1 MSYSPNPQRA
11 YLAASLIAIFFVC
24 LVVSCTPAIA
34 SDVRD
39 VFKTQTVQIPHTQR
53 VCNDVYNGSDRT
65 GDTLKGAI
73 IGGIIGNNIK
83 GEKDG
88 GAIGAIIGGML
99 GHSNSDASP
108 NVITQCRNITN
119 YTTETR
125 EVYSHSIISFIHDG
139 RHYKLRFQK

>member
-11 YLAASLIAIFFVC
+11 YLAVSLIAIFFVC

-53 VCNDVYNGSDRT
+53 VCNDVYHGGDRT

-125 EVYSHSIISFIHDG
+125 EVYSHSIISFIHNG

>member
-11 YLAASLIAIFFVC
+11 YLAVSLIAIFFVC
-24 LVVSCTPAIA
+24 LVASCTPAVA

-53 VCNDVYNGSDRT
+53 VCNDVYNGGDRT

-119 YTTETR
+119 YTTQTR
-125 EVYSHSIISFIHDG
+125 EVYSHSIISFIHNG

>member
-11 YLAASLIAIFFVC
+11 YLAVSLIAIFFVC
-24 LVVSCTPAIA
+24 LVASCTPAIA

-53 VCNDVYNGSDRT
+53 VCNDVYNGGDRT

-83 GEKDG
+83 GERDG

-119 YTTETR
+119 YTTQTR
-125 EVYSHSIISFIHDG
+125 EVYSHSIISFIHNG

>member
-53 VCNDVYNGSDRT
+53 VCNDVYNGGDRT

-83 GEKDG
+83 GERDG

-99 GHSNSDASP
+99 GHQNSDAKGGTRR
-108 NVITQCRNITN
+108 VCRE
-119 YTTETR
+119 ETR
-125 EVYSHSIISFIHDG
+125 YTESQERVYSHSTISFLYNGKIH
-139 RHYKLRFQK
+139 KVRFQK

>member
-24 LVVSCTPAIA
+24 LVASCTPAIA

-53 VCNDVYNGSDRT
+53 VCNDVYHGGDRT